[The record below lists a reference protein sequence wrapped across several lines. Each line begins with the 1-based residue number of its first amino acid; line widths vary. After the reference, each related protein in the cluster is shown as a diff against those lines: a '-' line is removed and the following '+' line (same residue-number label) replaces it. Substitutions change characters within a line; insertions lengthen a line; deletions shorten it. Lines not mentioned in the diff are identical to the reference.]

1 MSADHT
7 TAVSCLTRQQ
17 RPITSTHRAPPPND
31 LEHFHSRECKSFLI
45 NIQQGISLPPWW
57 FVLISVLWPMTSW
70 LLKRVILLDK
80 SENSELRTGKVLEL
94 GSKREETFW
103 RIFVFYSH
111 VSALKSKLN
120 VHEGELNVIMHEPL
134 WLKTTDSDRLSFQL
148 CSHWPKFT
156 IKICLLK
163 LICNSFVQIVQL
175 VFL

>member
-1 MSADHT
+1 MVHHVRLLQCLHWKHVCWSHHSSKLSHKTAAAHYKHT
-7 TAVSCLTRQQ
+7 QG
-17 RPITSTHRAPPPND
+17 PPPND

-148 CSHWPKFT
+148 CTH
-156 IKICLLK
+156 
-163 LICNSFVQIVQL
+163 
-175 VFL
+175 